1 MPIQESNSNAPVVSN
16 SNVPVVFSI
25 STPPDPADSSE
36 TERSSRASADFTDE
50 ASRELLVCDCLPIF
64 LWISFGKQ

>member
-50 ASRELLVCDCLPIF
+50 GSILFKYLI
-64 LWISFGKQ
+64 